1 MINSATVTVEGLGT
15 TDQPYVLESNAD
27 WSTISNIPP
36 NLDLDSTDDF
46 DGDWFSIANRPIG
59 LDDGDDDTTYSA
71 GTGLILTGTVFE
83 IDNSAITT
91 DWSTISNIPPNLDL
105 DSTDDFD
112 GDWFSIANRPI
123 GLDDGD
129 DDTTYSAGTGLILT
143 GTVFEI
149 DNSAIT
155 TDWSTISNIPPNLDL
170 DSTDDFDGDW
180 FSIANRPIGLDD
192 GDDDTTYSAGTG
204 LILTGT
210 VFEIDNSAITT
221 DWSTISNIPPNLD
234 LDSTDDFDG
243 DWFSI
248 ANRPIGLD
256 DGDDDTTY
264 SAGTGLILTG
274 TVFEIDNSAITT
286 DWTTISNIPPNL
298 DLDSTDDFDGDWF
311 SIANRPI
318 GLDDGDDDDQ
328 NSTQVL
334 LSTSLDLDGN
344 GTPETNVQEALEA
357 LLVTPSLPTT
367 NSVQSISLG

>member
-1 MINSATVTVEGLGT
+1 MVRPS
-15 TDQPYVLESNAD
+15 P
-27 WSTISNIPP
+27 NIPP

-286 DWTTISNIPPNL
+286 DWSTISNIPPNL

-367 NSVQSISLG
+367 NSVQSDPLENL